1 MYNRTMAQV
10 EKTKLGGPYSK
21 PIRQKR
27 QNEVFRLYFEKGYSA
42 LKISEFLQVNRNTI
56 NEDIKY
62 WFSEM
67 SNEFGNKNTKN
78 WLLKQFYRLDL
89 QRNRLFENL
98 DQCKEI
104 DEKIKVERLIFD
116 IDFRLT
122 NLISQM
128 VKSWGNFFSLE
139 PKE

>member
-1 MYNRTMAQV
+1 MAQV

-42 LKISEFLQVNRNTI
+42 LKISEFLQVNRNTV

-67 SNEFGNKNTKN
+67 SSEFGNKNTKN
-78 WLLKQFYRLDL
+78 WLIKQIYRFDS
-89 QRNRLFENL
+89 QRSRLIENL

-122 NLISQM
+122 NLITQM
-128 VKSWGNFFSLE
+128 VKSWSNFFSLE
-139 PKE
+139 PQE

>member
-1 MYNRTMAQV
+1 MAQV